1 MQKKLLSE
9 LFIILLAVLCL
20 AFIVSLIVPCIEAL
34 GGNIAVQRLGSGG
47 EKVLLTGEKAS
58 NKTVFYS
65 LQEQVF
71 FEGEVSNAM
80 KAGVTAMLLV
90 RAAPML
96 FCGVCLFLFF
106 LRVLRGELFSKRN
119 VHLFVL
125 CGAICLATTL
135 LAPVLNGRVIPALVN
150 ATANQNMG
158 VGVNMQSEPR
168 LYRGLALLF
177 FAFVL
182 QAGEKSRWQP
192 GRIGGEP

>member
-20 AFIVSLIVPCIEAL
+20 SFTISLIVPCVEAL

-47 EKVLLTGEKAS
+47 EKVLLTGETAS

-65 LQEQVF
+65 LLEQVF

-90 RAAPML
+90 RALPML

-106 LRVLRGELFSKRN
+106 LRALRGELFSKRN
-119 VHLFVL
+119 ARLFVL

-135 LAPVLNGRVIPALVN
+135 LAPILNGRVIPALVN
-150 ATANQNMG
+150 AAANQNML
-158 VGVNMQSEPR
+158 VGVNMRSEPR
-168 LYRGLALLF
+168 LYKGLALLF

-182 QAGEKSRWQP
+182 HCGLAKQEKP
-192 GRIGGEP
+192 A